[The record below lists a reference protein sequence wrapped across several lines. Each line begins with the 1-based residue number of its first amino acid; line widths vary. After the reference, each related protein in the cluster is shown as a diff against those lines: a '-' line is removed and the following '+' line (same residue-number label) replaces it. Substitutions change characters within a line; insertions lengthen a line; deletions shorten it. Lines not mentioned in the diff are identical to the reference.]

1 MAAITANVVVSN
13 PRPIFTESR
22 TFKAV
27 ANGKIYI
34 GLIDEDPVNPA
45 NQIPV
50 YIENED
56 GSHVQIAQP
65 LIINAAGKIVYNGQ
79 LVKVVT
85 VQGHSMA
92 IYNASGVQVDYIENV
107 LKYDPDQFS
116 QMLGDEDGFKYIGYS
131 SVEGIRSIE
140 PSTPNQQ
147 ILVNRYNDNDTG
159 KSGAGAFY
167 YDSADI
173 TSTDDG
179 ALVVVTTDGKRWKRI
194 NPHNDFAYV
203 SGGRYGDFDNTEA
216 MQRCVDGMVSGKIRP
231 PVYINGPIRID
242 GTVNVNNLDTTVPEK
257 FVSFIGGE
265 VVANG
270 QQYIFSSTEADNVSG
285 NIEFVGTNFSQNDSS
300 KTTYIFNG
308 QKLIRVLFNG
318 GTVNGLMVAK
328 SNTFLQTVYLTG
340 TKIIRSPNGFALD
353 ATQWFDVRLSKV
365 IFERGWG
372 FARASGIG
380 QCVTYSSVTECCIE
394 GSEDGVIVV
403 GGAVGLVVSN
413 NTMEMMS
420 NRYID
425 IGESG
430 DKSSSIVLSGN
441 TVYLTT
447 SQKSLSS
454 YFAFSLPAISAGG
467 TAMVSANFTDGN
479 LYNVYPGGQELIN
492 LSGSCGVGKL
502 FINTGNDPKF
512 VRYSKLNGRVERT
525 ILTTARDVGIGSDNP
540 QTSPDSYGN
549 IVWATG
555 SYVTN
560 DAPQVV
566 SRNITALGK
575 LADCLLKGWVCQ
587 IGGSP
592 GTWIEDLM
600 II

>member
-1 MAAITANVVVSN
+1 MSDITANVVVSMPSQLFTM
-13 PRPIFTESR
+13 PRS
-22 TFKAV
+22 FKAV

-34 GLIDEDPVNPA
+34 GQIDTDPVNPA
-45 NQIPV
+45 NQIQV
-50 YIENED
+50 YLENED
-56 GSHVQIAQP
+56 GSHVPVSQP
-65 LIINAAGKIVYNGQ
+65 IIINAGGYPVYNGQ
-79 LVKVVT
+79 IAKFVT

-92 IYNASGVQVDYIENV
+92 VYDAYGAQQFYFPNI

-131 SVEGIRSIE
+131 SVEGLRSIE

-147 ILVNRYNDNDTG
+147 IMVNRYNDNDTD
-159 KSGAGAFY
+159 KSGAGYFY
-167 YDSADI
+167 YDSTDT
-173 TSTDDG
+173 TSVDDG

-216 MQRCVDGMVSGKIRP
+216 MQRCVDGLVSGKIRP

-242 GTVNVNNLDTTVPEK
+242 GTVNVNNLDTTVPER

-265 VVANG
+265 IVANG

-285 NIEFVGTNFSQNDSS
+285 NVEFFGTNFSQKDSS

-328 SNTFLQTVYLTG
+328 SNTWLQTVYLTG

-365 IFERGWG
+365 IFERGWD
-372 FARASGIG
+372 FARASGTG

-394 GSEDGVIVV
+394 GSHDGVVIV
-403 GGAVGLVVSN
+403 GGAVGLVISD
-413 NTMEMMS
+413 NTMEMMTG
-420 NRYID
+420 RYID

-430 DKSSSIVLSGN
+430 DLSSSITVSGN
-441 TVYLTT
+441 TVYMTPDQRTSSTYYAIALPGLT
-447 SQKSLSS
+447 SNGSCN
-454 YFAFSLPAISAGG
+454 
-467 TAMVSANFTDGN
+467 VSANFTDGN
-479 LYNVYPGGQELIN
+479 LYLVHPGGGSLMD
-492 LSGSCGVGKL
+492 LSGTCGIGKN
-502 FINTGNDPKF
+502 FVFTGNNPKYI
-512 VRYSKLNGRVERT
+512 RYNRLAGQIQRT
-525 ILTTARDVGIGSDNP
+525 IIASARDVGVGSDNP
-540 QTSPDSYGN
+540 QTSPASYGN
-549 IVWATG
+549 IEWATG
-555 SYVTN
+555 SYVAN
-560 DAPQVV
+560 ISPSVV

-592 GTWIEDLM
+592 GTWVEDLM
-600 II
+600 IL